1 VALDGVATVSFLMA
15 LPGGGVE
22 FGPTDPVAEVTLTPT
37 RQGVA
42 SAPRNPLKA
51 IRWRVITGVVEKT
64 IDGGA
69 SWSRIVIDS
78 SLSITTG
85 ASPSSVV
92 CWLAGKAGAVLRST
106 DGGKTFVRVTTPATA
121 DLVSITAADG
131 LTATVATSDGR
142 RLTTTDGGQTW
153 TR

>member
-1 VALDGVATVSFLMA
+1 
-15 LPGGGVE
+15 
-22 FGPTDPVAEVTLTPT
+22 
-37 RQGVA
+37 
-42 SAPRNPLKA
+42 
-51 IRWRVITGVVEKT
+51 
-64 IDGGA
+64 
-69 SWSRIVIDS
+69 
-78 SLSITTG
+78 
-85 ASPSSVV
+85 VV

>member
-1 VALDGVATVSFLMA
+1 
-15 LPGGGVE
+15 
-22 FGPTDPVAEVTLTPT
+22 LTPT